1 MECQVLQQGSDQWR
15 ALTELY
21 PQICDKPPARPPAI
35 PAQKPPAIPS
45 APETQ
50 LACPHCQSPIV
61 NDGSMSGQVV
71 ACPSC
76 DGQLQMPALPGQVAA
91 APAQDNVEQQLAAIS
106 DLDHKLRIKKHRE
119 AAEKE
124 GGGLETALDVLSL
137 FG

>member
-1 MECQVLQQGSDQWR
+1 M
-15 ALTELY
+15 Y
-21 PQICDKPPARPPAI
+21 
-35 PAQKPPAIPS
+35 
-45 APETQ
+45 
-50 LACPHCQSPIV
+50 IV
-61 NDGSMSGQVV
+61 IVKQVV